1 MAENQIGTVD
11 HFFGKISVSMVKLT
25 DVLKV
30 GDKIHFKGKSD
41 VTQDVTSMQINRVAA
56 QEGKPGDVVSIKVDQ
71 PVKIGDAVFKVV
83 A

>member
-11 HFFGKISVSMVKLT
+11 HFYSNISVCMIKLT

-30 GDKIHFKGKSD
+30 GDKIHVKGKSD
-41 VTQDVTSMQINRVAA
+41 VTQDVTSMQINRVAS
-56 QEGKPGDVVSIKVDQ
+56 QEGKSGDIISLKVDQ
-71 PVKIGDAVFKVV
+71 KVKPGDAVYKVE